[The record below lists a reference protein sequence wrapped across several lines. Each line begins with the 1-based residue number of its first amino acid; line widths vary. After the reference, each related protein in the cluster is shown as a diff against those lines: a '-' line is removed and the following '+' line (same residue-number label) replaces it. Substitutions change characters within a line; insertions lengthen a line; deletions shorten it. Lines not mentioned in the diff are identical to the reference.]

1 MLTDVSRQ
9 DPKPGRYILPVVV
22 AALIGLTYVFVNALP
37 PVDITTSS
45 TSTAP
50 TAAVDATPETVTSTT
65 STLPSD
71 AVAFLAEVD
80 RFEAIAA
87 DNLVQLNDVNTRW
100 EAEEIEF
107 SEAKNGFVEVR
118 DSAQNLTDQMA
129 ASTVPETYQ
138 PEWPAALVA
147 AQELVTRAT
156 AVIAGLEA
164 PDDGTLRQQAVQAF
178 NDASIAFAD
187 QLDIVRSQTL

>member
-1 MLTDVSRQ
+1 MLRDVSTQ

-22 AALIGLTYVFVNALP
+22 AVLIGLTYVFVNALP

-45 TSTAP
+45 TTTAP
-50 TAAVDATPETVTSTT
+50 SAAVETSTETSTT

-71 AVAFLAEVD
+71 AVAFFAEVD

-87 DNLVQLNDVNTRW
+87 DNLVQLNEVNAAW

-107 SEAKNGFVEVR
+107 SEAKSGFVEVR
-118 DSAQNLTDQMA
+118 DSSQNLVDQMA

-147 AQELVTRAT
+147 GQELVTRAT

-164 PDDGTLRQQAVQAF
+164 PDDGTLRQEGVQAF

-187 QLDIVRSQTL
+187 QLDIVRSQTP

>member
-1 MLTDVSRQ
+1 MSRQ

-22 AALIGLTYVFVNALP
+22 AALIGVTYVFVNALP

-45 TSTAP
+45 TNAPSSASATA
-50 TAAVDATPETVTSTT
+50 TTLGTSTT

-71 AVAFLAEVD
+71 AVAFFAEID
-80 RFEAIAA
+80 RFEAVAA
-87 DNLVQLNDVNTRW
+87 DNLVQLNDTNAKW
-100 EAEEIEF
+100 EAEEIEY
-107 SEAKNGFVEVR
+107 SETKNGFVEVR
-118 DSAQNLTDQMA
+118 DSSQNLTDQMA
-129 ASTVPETYQ
+129 AATVPETYK
-138 PEWPAALVA
+138 PEWSEALVA
-147 AQELVTRAT
+147 AQDLVAKAT

-187 QLDIVRSQTL
+187 QLDAVRAQTP

>member
-1 MLTDVSRQ
+1 MSRQ
-9 DPKPGRYILPVVV
+9 DPKPGRYILPVVIAV
-22 AALIGLTYVFVNALP
+22 LFGLTYVFVNALP

-45 TSTAP
+45 TSTPP
-50 TAAVDATPETVTSTT
+50 TATDAVPQTSTT

-80 RFEAIAA
+80 RFEAVAA
-87 DNLVQLNDVNTRW
+87 DNLVQLNDVNASW
-100 EAEEIEF
+100 DAEEITF
-107 SEAKNGFVEVR
+107 SETRQGFTEVR

-129 ASTVPETYQ
+129 AATVPETYQ

-147 AQELVTRAT
+147 AQDLVTKAT

-164 PDDGTLRQQAVQAF
+164 PDDGTLRQQAVQAY
-178 NDASIAFAD
+178 NDTTVAFAD
-187 QLDIVRSQTL
+187 QLDVVRGQTP

>member
-37 PVDITTSS
+37 PVDITT
-45 TSTAP
+45 TSTTTVPSAAAE
-50 TAAVDATPETVTSTT
+50 TATETSTT

-87 DNLVQLNDVNTRW
+87 DNLVQLNDVNAKW
-100 EAEEIEF
+100 EADEIEF

-164 PDDGTLRQQAVQAF
+164 PDDGTLRQQGVQAF

-187 QLDIVRSQTL
+187 QLDIVRSQTP

>member
-37 PVDITTSS
+37 PVDITTTS

-50 TAAVDATPETVTSTT
+50 TASVDATPETSTT

-100 EAEEIEF
+100 EADEIEF
-107 SEAKNGFVEVR
+107 SETKNGFVEVR

-147 AQELVTRAT
+147 SQELVTRAT

-178 NDASIAFAD
+178 NDASIVFAD
-187 QLDIVRSQTL
+187 QLDIVRSQTP

>member
-37 PVDITTSS
+37 PVDITT
-45 TSTAP
+45 TSTTTTSQSAAAE
-50 TAAVDATPETVTSTT
+50 TATETTTT

-87 DNLVQLNDVNTRW
+87 DNLVQLNEVNAKW
-100 EAEEIEF
+100 EADEIEF
-107 SEAKNGFVEVR
+107 SEVKNGFVEVR

-164 PDDGTLRQQAVQAF
+164 PDDGTLRQEGVQAF

-187 QLDIVRSQTL
+187 QLDIVRSQTP

>member
-37 PVDITTSS
+37 PVDITT
-45 TSTAP
+45 TSTTTTSQSAAAE
-50 TAAVDATPETVTSTT
+50 TATETTTT

-87 DNLVQLNDVNTRW
+87 DNLVQLNDVNAKW
-100 EAEEIEF
+100 EADEIEF

-129 ASTVPETYQ
+129 ASTVPDTYQ
-138 PEWPAALVA
+138 PEWPAALAA

-164 PDDGTLRQQAVQAF
+164 PDDGTLRQQGVQAF

-187 QLDIVRSQTL
+187 QLDIVRSQTP

>member
-1 MLTDVSRQ
+1 MSRQ

-37 PVDITTSS
+37 PVDITTTST
-45 TSTAP
+45 TSTASS
-50 TAAVDATPETVTSTT
+50 AAVDTTQETSTT
-65 STLPSD
+65 STLPSE

-87 DNLVQLNDVNTRW
+87 DNLVQLNDVNAKW
-100 EAEEIEF
+100 EADEIEF

-138 PEWPAALVA
+138 PEWPAALAA

-187 QLDIVRSQTL
+187 QLDIVRSQTP

>member
-37 PVDITTSS
+37 PVDITT
-45 TSTAP
+45 TSTTT
-50 TAAVDATPETVTSTT
+50 TAQSASAETATETTTT

-87 DNLVQLNDVNTRW
+87 DNLVQLNEVNAKW
-100 EAEEIEF
+100 EADEIEF
-107 SEAKNGFVEVR
+107 SEVKNGFVEVR

-164 PDDGTLRQQAVQAF
+164 PDDGTLRQEGVQAF

-187 QLDIVRSQTL
+187 QLDIVRSQTP

>member
-9 DPKPGRYILPVVV
+9 DPKPCRYILPVVV

-37 PVDITTSS
+37 PVDITTTST
-45 TSTAP
+45 TSTASS
-50 TAAVDATPETVTSTT
+50 AAVDTTQETSTT

-87 DNLVQLNDVNTRW
+87 DNLVQLNDVNTKW
-100 EAEEIEF
+100 EADEIEF

-138 PEWPAALVA
+138 PEWPAALAA

-164 PDDGTLRQQAVQAF
+164 PDDGTLRQQGVQAF
-178 NDASIAFAD
+178 NEASIDFAD
-187 QLDIVRSQTL
+187 QLDIVRNQTP

>member
-1 MLTDVSRQ
+1 VSRQ

-37 PVDITTSS
+37 PVDITT
-45 TSTAP
+45 TTTISTASS
-50 TAAVDATPETVTSTT
+50 AAVDPTPETSTT

-87 DNLVQLNDVNTRW
+87 DNLVQLNDVNTKW
-100 EAEEIEF
+100 EADEIEF
-107 SEAKNGFVEVR
+107 PEAKNGFVEVR

-164 PDDGTLRQQAVQAF
+164 PDDGTLRQEAVQAF

-187 QLDIVRSQTL
+187 QLDIVRSQTP

>member
-1 MLTDVSRQ
+1 VSRQ

-22 AALIGLTYVFVNALP
+22 AVLIGLTYVFVNALP

-45 TSTAP
+45 TTATSSA
-50 TAAVDATPETVTSTT
+50 TATTPETSTT

-80 RFEAIAA
+80 RFEATAA
-87 DNLVQLNDVNTRW
+87 ENLVQLNDTNAKW
-100 EAEEIEF
+100 EAEEIEY
-107 SEAKNGFVEVR
+107 SETKNGFVEVR
-118 DSAQNLTDQMA
+118 DSSQNLTDQMA
-129 ASTVPETYQ
+129 AATVPETYK
-138 PEWPAALVA
+138 PEWPDALVA
-147 AQELVTRAT
+147 AQDLVTKAT

-178 NDASIAFAD
+178 NDASIVFAD
-187 QLDIVRSQTL
+187 QLDAVRVQTP

>member
-1 MLTDVSRQ
+1 MLRDVSRQ

-37 PVDITTSS
+37 PVDITT
-45 TSTAP
+45 TSTTTAP
-50 TAAVDATPETVTSTT
+50 SAAAETATETSTT
-65 STLPSD
+65 STLPSE

-87 DNLVQLNDVNTRW
+87 GNLVQLNDVNAKW

-147 AQELVTRAT
+147 AQELVTKAT

-164 PDDGTLRQQAVQAF
+164 PDDGTLRQQGVQAF

-187 QLDIVRSQTL
+187 QLDIVRSQTP